1 MILAKVR
8 KSRKYKDLGTYS
20 IFILSQDIFNY
31 NALVKIR
38 KLSHSCY
45 DVLNRQFE
53 IARINLNQLKN
64 DLKDFNLVIEDEHL
78 LLNSSEFEKELKTT
92 AYPHQLEAICFGMN
106 HNKFHLGDE
115 QGLGKTKECIDIAV
129 IKKHKFNYQ
138 HCLII
143 CGVSTLRWN
152 WKDEIETHSNEK
164 CWLLGF
170 RKNKQGKNKGKLV
183 DKGTQKKLEDLKFIP
198 DAYFWVINIEALRD
212 AEIVKQLQKLC
223 KNGTINMIVGEEIHK
238 MKNPTCAQSKGFLK
252 LNAETQ
258 ISVSGTPLV
267 NTPVDLFVV
276 FKWLGIEEHT
286 YTAFK
291 NHYCV
296 FGGFAGKEILG
307 YQHLEELR
315 AKLNK
320 IQLRRLKKDV
330 LTLPQ
335 KLPQTIF
342 VEMGREQEKVYT
354 EVLTTLQ
361 NNIDLI
367 LLNPNP
373 LAQLTRLR
381 QATGCP
387 ELLSSTVKESA
398 KLDKLEEL
406 VRQIAEKGE
415 QCLIFSNWTQM
426 CNKIQERLYSYSTR
440 KYTSEIPN
448 LKAVEQEFK
457 EDKNIVALIGTI
469 KLMGTGLTFT
479 NCNHVIFVD
488 SPWTKTDKDQC
499 IDRTHRIGQVNDVN
513 IYTIVC
519 ANTIDEKVEKIIKKK
534 GKLSD
539 NIVDNI
545 SIMNSRQTLDFLLF

>member
-8 KSRKYKDLGTYS
+8 KSRKYKDLGAYS
-20 IFILSQDIFNY
+20 IFILSQDIFDY
-31 NALVKIR
+31 NVLVKIR

-45 DVLNRQFE
+45 DVLNHQFE
-53 IARINLNQLKN
+53 IARINLNQLKS

-78 LLNSSEFEKELKTT
+78 LLNSSKFEKELKTT

-183 DKGTQKKLEDLKFIP
+183 DKGTQKRLEDLKFIP

-426 CNKIQERLYSYSTR
+426 CNKIQERLCGYSTR